1 MLWVGVQKFG
11 TLGITFLSNIILA
24 RLLSPS
30 DYGMV
35 GMLAIFIAISNTFID
50 GGLGSALIQKS
61 APTQR
66 DYSTVFYW
74 NIIFAII
81 LYCILF
87 ICAPVI
93 ENFYDNIKGLS
104 KILRVQGIILILNS
118 LSTIQFNQLRKQMNF
133 KKLANINIASAL
145 ISIVVAIVLAYY
157 GAGVW
162 ALVYQQIALSA
173 SNALIMWICCSWK
186 PSGAMSIASIKEL
199 FSFGSFIMLSS
210 LVNTI
215 SVNINGLLIGKFFS
229 SSTLGYFTQAKKLE
243 DVSSLGLLSTVEQ
256 VTYPMLVEVKDDHKK
271 MAIVLTKFT
280 SALMAISMP
289 LLYALAIMAAPVIVL
304 LYSDKWLPSAP
315 ILQILSIHGI
325 LVIMQGCSYNVIAA
339 IGKSKILFRW
349 SIYKRVTGI
358 SITVILLYIWGFKGL
373 LCGIILSSAI
383 IVISNMYLVSR
394 YIQYP
399 MIKQLK
405 ALLPIILLCSITF
418 IPCIYASN
426 MYVLENNIWFNCI
439 IGIIYLMIY
448 LLSIKYIP
456 IQSIAEIRNII
467 RTSLKIKK

>member
-24 RLLSPS
+24 RLLSPA

-61 APTQR
+61 IPTQR

-104 KILRVQGIILILNS
+104 KILRVQGIVLILNS

-145 ISIVVAIVLAYY
+145 ISILVAIVLAYY

-173 SNALIMWICCSWK
+173 SNALIMWVYCSWR

-215 SVNINGLLIGKFFS
+215 SLNINGLLIGKFFS
-229 SSTLGYFTQAKKLE
+229 SATLGYFTQAKKLE
-243 DVSSLGLLSTVEQ
+243 DVSSMGLLSTVEQ

-280 SALMAISMP
+280 SAIMAISMP
-289 LLYALAIMAAPVIVL
+289 LLYSLAIMAAPVIVL
-304 LYSDKWLPSAP
+304 LYSEKWLPSAP
-315 ILQILSIHGI
+315 ILQILAIHGI
-325 LVIMQGCSYNVIAA
+325 LVTMQGCSYNVIAA
-339 IGKSKILFRW
+339 IGKSKVLFRW
-349 SIYKRVTGI
+349 SIYKRTT
-358 SITVILLYIWGFKGL
+358 SIVLTIILLYIWGFNGL
-373 LCGIILSSAI
+373 LCGVILSSAI
-383 IVISNMYLVSR
+383 IVVSNMYLVSK
-394 YIQYP
+394 YIQFSIIEQ
-399 MIKQLK
+399 IKD
-405 ALLPIILLCSITF
+405 LLPVIFISTIPF
-418 IPCIYASN
+418 IPCICLTNTNIFGASIW
-426 MYVLENNIWFNCI
+426 NNCF
-439 IGIIYLMIY
+439 IGILYLIVYALCMIFVPY
-448 LLSIKYIP
+448 K
-456 IQSIAEIRNII
+456 SIAELRNMAI
-467 RTSLKIKK
+467 TTLKLKK